1 MEEYFLLSNY
11 SVDSDNLKNVSFGIA
26 KDRCKDLGNFNFCF
40 KTVHLKESSEW
51 PDSSIRASESSYP
64 DSFCVW
70 PPIMTTPLAVG
81 EQIIVALKRF
91 LGNLGP
97 KLKNV

>member
-1 MEEYFLLSNY
+1 MQDFGP
-11 SVDSDNLKNVSFGIA
+11 DFFDNLKYVSFGIA

-40 KTVHLKESSEW
+40 KTVHFKESSEW

-64 DSFCVW
+64 DSFFVS
-70 PPIMTTPLAVG
+70 PLIMTTPLPVG
-81 EQIIVALKRF
+81 EQIIVAQARF

-97 KLKNV
+97 ELKNV